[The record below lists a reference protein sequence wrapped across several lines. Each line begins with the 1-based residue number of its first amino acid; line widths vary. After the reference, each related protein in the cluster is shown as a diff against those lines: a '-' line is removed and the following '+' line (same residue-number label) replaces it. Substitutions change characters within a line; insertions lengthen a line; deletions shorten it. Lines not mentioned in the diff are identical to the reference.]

1 MLLAEME
8 WIPNFFRHRAR
19 QWLEWKL
26 WAEIAGK
33 PGHQAYAMRQ
43 HQLWAKM
50 AEAATDA
57 FAALRQRHPP
67 PQGDQYTIVDSDSSD
82 DNISEP
88 DTSDGSMPND
98 ISAEE

>member
-57 FAALRQRHPP
+57 FSALRQRHPP
-67 PQGDQYTIVDSDSSD
+67 PQGDQYTIVDSDSSEEELSD
-82 DNISEP
+82 G
-88 DTSDGSMPND
+88 DTSNTDASSDM
-98 ISAEE
+98 SAQE